1 VRINLYSER
10 IRPEPEMTF
19 DFAPGVWTSHSP
31 CAEYCERIAQDPEF
45 LPRIMEIAEELKEMI
60 VSEYEEKVQFIPNR
74 IDVVFTTFPTTFTIQ
89 RIA

>member
-1 VRINLYSER
+1 
-10 IRPEPEMTF
+10 
-19 DFAPGVWTSHSP
+19 
-31 CAEYCERIAQDPEF
+31 
-45 LPRIMEIAEELKEMI
+45 MEIAEELKEMI